1 MSDSKVFMFPD
12 NTGNGNNG
20 GIDSSTLLA
29 LMNNNGGFGGNNW
42 MWIIFLFFLYPLMRN
57 GNFFGGG
64 DNGTGPLGN
73 MINNDTGRQWLMEA
87 VNGNQN
93 AINNLANMLNT
104 STSNIIAAINN
115 VNSNIQ
121 NVGNQVGL
129 TGQQVINAVQMG
141 NMNLAQ
147 QLASCCCENKQLV
160 TTMGYEGQL
169 RDQANTATLVSNMNS
184 ISDQI
189 QARFAERGYM
199 SAQQT
204 CEIQTSIKDQTQA
217 IMDKLSSMESNAQ
230 QDKIASLTA
239 QLSAANN
246 RAERE
251 AELYR
256 RLRGLGRVPGR
267 GPAGASGGH
276 GRLRSGDGGK
286 PGGDRLC
293 CLGHSLCSGCPGGED
308 RGAALPV

>member
-12 NTGNGNNG
+12 TVGGNGNNG

-29 LMNNNGGFGGNNW
+29 LMNNNGFGGNGNW

-57 GNFFGGG
+57 GNFFGSDGA
-64 DNGTGPLGN
+64 NGSLGN

-87 VNGNQN
+87 INGNQA
-93 AINNLANMLNT
+93 AIGNLSNMLNT
-104 STSNIIAAINN
+104 STSNIVAAINN

-129 TGQQVINAVQMG
+129 SGQQVINAVQQG
-141 NMNLAQ
+141 NMTIAQ
-147 QLASCCCENKQLV
+147 QLAACCCENKQLV

-169 RDQANTATLVSNMNS
+169 RDQANTATLLNSMNT

-189 QARFAERGYM
+189 QSRFAERGYM

-230 QDKIASLTA
+230 QDKIATLTA
-239 QLSAANN
+239 QLAAATNK
-246 RAERE
+246 AERE
-251 AELYR
+251 AELRPILAELAAIKAAQPNTVSVQYPN
-256 RLRGLGRVPGR
+256 LTVS
-267 GPAGASGGH
+267 SGCNCG
-276 GRLRSGDGGK
+276 GYNSG
-286 PGGDRLC
+286 C
-293 CLGHSLCSGCPGGED
+293 CSGNNNNGFWY
-308 RGAALPV
+308 

>member
-12 NTGNGNNG
+12 NTCNGNNG

-87 VNGNQN
+87 VNGNQT
-93 AINNLANMLNT
+93 AINNLATMLNT

-121 NVGNQVGL
+121 SVGNQVGL
-129 TGQQVINAVQMG
+129 TGQQVINAVQIG

-169 RDQANTATLVSNMNS
+169 RDQANTATLVSNMNT

-251 AELYR
+251 AELRPILAELAAIKAAQPNTVSVQYPN
-256 RLRGLGRVPGR
+256 LTVS
-267 GPAGASGGH
+267 SGCNCG
-276 GRLRSGDGGK
+276 GYNSG
-286 PGGDRLC
+286 C
-293 CLGHSLCSGCPGGED
+293 CSGNNNNGFWY
-308 RGAALPV
+308 